1 MNNYLIISKRVWDK
15 KNFSNLG
22 KKFFFFKE
30 INKKIIKKINPKIIF
45 FIHWSKKIS
54 KDIYTKNLC
63 IQFHASDLPKFRGG
77 SPIQNQI
84 LSNIKNTKISAFKV
98 SRNLDAGPIC
108 LKEKLNLDNDINVV
122 FRDMEKKSLSMIKKI
137 AQSNKIRFYAQRGK
151 ISVVKRR
158 RKSDSNL
165 INKDLDNIEKIS
177 TFLKANSANNYPKA
191 FINLGK
197 YKLYISSFKK
207 YKNNIQGK
215 YEIRKK

>member
-1 MNNYLIISKRVWDK
+1 MNNYLIISKRVWNK

-22 KKFFFFKE
+22 KNFFFLKK

-63 IQFHASDLPKFRGG
+63 IQFHGSDLPKFRGG
-77 SPIQNQI
+77 SPIHNQI

-98 SRNLDAGPIC
+98 GKNLDAGPIY

-122 FRDMEKKSLSMIKKI
+122 FTEMEKKSLSMIKKI
-137 AQSNKIRFYAQRGK
+137 SQRNKLKPYPQRGK

-177 TFLKANSANNYPKA
+177 TFLKANSAKNYPKA